1 MLVDAVEVTFKAG
14 KGGDGVVSW
23 RREKHVPKG
32 GPDGGDGGRGGS
44 ITLIASDN
52 VDTLTSFQNRKIF
65 QAEDG
70 HNGEGKKKTGAAGD
84 DLELLVPTGTILTN
98 LATSKVIGDLLKV
111 GDRMTIARGGRGGLG
126 NVHFAT
132 PAHQNP
138 FESTEG
144 TLGEVKK
151 LRLELRLI
159 ADIALI
165 GEPNAG
171 KSSLLVALTGVNS
184 RVGAY
189 PFSTV
194 HPVLGV
200 LHHGDKRVVLVDLPG
215 LLEGAHQG
223 KGLGDTFLQ
232 HAQRVRALVQVIDG
246 TTDVKKSEQ
255 TILHELS
262 QFDVKL
268 AKLPRVIVINKV
280 DLLTADEL
288 QQIRQLAPQAIVT
301 STVSQSGIAEL
312 KVAIVDLLS

>member
-1 MLVDAVEVTFKAG
+1 MLIDAVEVTFRAG

-44 ITLIASDN
+44 VSLVASDN
-52 VDTLTSFQNRKIF
+52 VDTLTSFQHRKVF
-65 QAEDG
+65 QAEAG
-70 HNGEGKKKTGAAGD
+70 HSGEGKKKTGASGES
-84 DLELLVPTGTILTN
+84 LELLVPTGTVVTN
-98 LATSKVIGDLLKV
+98 LDSHEMIGDLIKP
-111 GDRMTIARGGRGGLG
+111 GDRLVIARGGRGGLG
-126 NVHFAT
+126 NIHFAT
-132 PAHQNP
+132 PTHQNP
-138 FESTEG
+138 FESTTG
-144 TLGEVKK
+144 SPGEVKRV
-151 LRLELRLI
+151 RLELRLI
-159 ADIALI
+159 ADIAFI

-200 LHHGDKRVVLVDLPG
+200 LHHGDTKSVLVDLPG

-246 TTDVKKSEQ
+246 TSDIKKSEA
-255 TILHELS
+255 IIVKELGK
-262 QFDVKL
+262 FDQKL
-268 AKLPRVIVINKV
+268 LECPRVIVINKV
-280 DLLTADEL
+280 DLLAPNEL
-288 QQIRQLAPQAIVT
+288 QQIRQIVPQAILT
-301 STVSQSGIAEL
+301 STTSDEGIPEL
-312 KVAIVDLLS
+312 KAAIFDLIS